1 MVNFHARIIHMI
13 EPKQLIDNMNRIG
26 VHFLVDEGYSESPDS
41 LSPAELMAGLAIQSD
56 ARLRLAL
63 IAVLL
68 QRSDFAKDAH
78 QALALMDKPQK
89 LIFKLYYT
97 AAYYL
102 QKAYANQLQD
112 VSNPYGGLPD
122 YYSEEL
128 KIEKNNSATDQLKQL
143 AERHKEITGLP
154 LNWYGTYNY
163 AAQRVIT
170 RLKKERA
177 WATA

>member
-1 MVNFHARIIHMI
+1 MT
-13 EPKQLIDNMNRIG
+13 EPTQLIDNMNRIG
-26 VHFLVDEGYSESPDS
+26 VHFLVDESYSESTNP
-41 LSPAELMAGLAIQSD
+41 LSPAELMAGLVVQSD

-63 IAVLL
+63 VAVLL
-68 QRSDFAKDAH
+68 QHSDYAKDAH
-78 QALALMDKPQK
+78 QALALMDKPHK

-102 QKAYANQLQD
+102 QNVYANQLQD
-112 VSNPYGGLPD
+112 VLNPYDGLPD

-154 LNWYGTYNY
+154 LNWYGTYNS